1 MWTSQIPLFSM
12 APALNKNSPYQNFF
26 KMAVKRF
33 YENGQFD
40 IYKQRYT
47 KIKPYCKSMK
57 RKGGPL
63 GLFRLSSLFM
73 MLSLGIVLSCLI
85 LICELVFSKQPYKNK
100 DTKILIKRH
109 CSGCDEKQHSS
120 HYCVDCMEYL
130 CYVCYEAH

>member
-1 MWTSQIPLFSM
+1 M
-12 APALNKNSPYQNFF
+12 
-26 KMAVKRF
+26 KMANLIFINK
-33 YENGQFD
+33 D
-40 IYKQRYT
+40 TQRLNHIVNLW
-47 KIKPYCKSMK
+47 KEKV
-57 RKGGPL
+57 G
-63 GLFRLSSLFM
+63 LFM

-130 CYVCYEAH
+130 CYVCYEAHWHWQEIIS